1 MIKEAWPTALVST
14 NTLMLKFL
22 LTDQGDEIMGIW
34 AREGLL
40 AVRALIFGRNMFLCL
55 FSLDPLQ
62 CFQHKHKQ
70 TQHHQCY
77 PVPNRLPRH
86 TLQHKVSI

>member
-1 MIKEAWPTALVST
+1 MV
-14 NTLMLKFL
+14 KFL
-22 LTDQGDEIMGIW
+22 LTDKGDENMVIL

-40 AVRALIFGRNMFLCL
+40 AVRALIFGQNMFLCL
-55 FSLDPLQ
+55 FPLDPLQ

-77 PVPNRLPRH
+77 PVPNSLPCH